1 MKRKRVMVFPT
12 SPYQSSSS
20 ALHGQNAASRA
31 ANPAPHCHLRS
42 HSQEEGDHELEKLE
56 FALAV
61 ALTRG
66 DQLRS
71 DQLRAQIAAL
81 GGNLEEPG
89 T

>member
-1 MKRKRVMVFPT
+1 MAFPT

-20 ALHGQNAASRA
+20 ALHGQNTASRA
-31 ANPAPHCHLRS
+31 ANPAPHCQLRR
-42 HSQEEGDHELEKLE
+42 HSQEEGDHQLEKLE

-66 DQLRS
+66 DLQRS
-71 DQLRAQIAAL
+71 DQLRSQIAAL
-81 GGNLEEPG
+81 GGNQEEPG